1 MRYEASKLA
10 QFGKGFLPRYPSP
23 MTRSLLFVTRY
34 LDRKSHL
41 ATWGALIVLALVA
54 FLLRAPHLD
63 TQSLWRDEVDVIRF
77 ANWPLSQL
85 AQSLMT
91 SGHNGPLYY
100 LVMRGW
106 LRLAGNSEFALRYLS
121 LCFGVLA
128 VPLMYRVG
136 RRLAGKRGAVM
147 AAALIAI
154 SPYLVWYSQD
164 AKMYTLVTALTLLAV
179 TCHLEALASG
189 RLRWWVGFVLSAS
202 LSLYIH
208 LLAALMIPAYV
219 LVFLLAWPRSRKQW
233 WRGAISLGLLTLPYV
248 PLAIWQLPLVLNS
261 YETGHP
267 FYPIK
272 DMLSLLL
279 NLYSQGVA
287 MVGGWL
293 VVTAF
298 VFAMLSGL
306 FPSAGKSF
314 WSRRVGKRFPLPR
327 EIRSRLLLLLW
338 LFLPIALVYLI
349 SLRAPV
355 FEPRYL
361 IFIAPAF
368 YLLAASGI
376 VTLSRLS
383 PIVAGL
389 TLAVVLSFSLLGVWT
404 QAATPIKSDF
414 RAAADY
420 VTAHRQGDAPIM
432 FQMPYVRYT
441 FDYYFGDDYV
451 ALEGPW
457 TNDDKP
463 EVEISQAMA
472 QSLVGYD
479 DVWLVVSESWLW
491 DARDLARTWLDQ
503 HARLIESASF
513 TLVDV
518 YHYDLS
524 NSKSTNQQIS
534 KTAKP
539 LLLALAPLASRRW
552 RVRCGMGQVFADLP
566 IC

>member
-10 QFGKGFLPRYPSP
+10 QFGEGFLPRYLSP

-34 LDRKSHL
+34 LDRKSHI

-54 FLLRAPHLD
+54 FLLRAPYLD

-91 SGHNGPLYY
+91 SGHNGPFYY

-128 VPLMYRVG
+128 VPLIYRAG
-136 RRLAGKRGAVM
+136 RWLVGKRGAMM
-147 AAALIAI
+147 AATLIAI

-164 AKMYTLVTALTLLAV
+164 AKMYTLVTALTLLAL
-179 TCHLEALASG
+179 TCQIEALTSG

-208 LLAALMIPAYV
+208 LMSVLMIPVYGVV
-219 LVFLLAWPRSRKQW
+219 LLLARPRSRKQW
-233 WRGAISLGLLTLPYV
+233 WGGAISLGLLTLPYV

-272 DMLSLLL
+272 EMLSLLL

-293 VVTAF
+293 VVTSF

-306 FPSAGKSF
+306 FSSATGNL
-314 WSRRVGKRFPLPR
+314 WSRFGDGRFPVPGTT
-327 EIRSRLLLLLW
+327 RSRLLLLLW

-376 VTLSRLS
+376 VGMSRLS

-389 TLAVVLSFSLLGVWT
+389 TLAVIMSFSLLGVWT

-414 RAAADY
+414 RAAAAY
-420 VTAHRQGDAPIM
+420 VTTHRQGDAPIM

-457 TNDDKP
+457 TNDDRP

-472 QSLVGYD
+472 QSLAGYD

-503 HARLIESASF
+503 HARLVESASF
-513 TLVDV
+513 TLVEV

-524 NSKSTNQQIS
+524 NIQSANTWTTPTPDPPTTQREGCECQQE
-534 KTAKP
+534 
-539 LLLALAPLASRRW
+539 
-552 RVRCGMGQVFADLP
+552 
-566 IC
+566 